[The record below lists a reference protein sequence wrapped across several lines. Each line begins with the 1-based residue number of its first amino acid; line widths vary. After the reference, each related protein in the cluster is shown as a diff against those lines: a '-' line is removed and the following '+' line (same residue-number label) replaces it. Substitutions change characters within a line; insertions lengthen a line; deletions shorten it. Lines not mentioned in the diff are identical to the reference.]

1 MTDSLS
7 AAKIER
13 PVSISGQVARQILQ
27 YLLSGEIIPGQQLPS
42 ERRLA
47 SMMGVGRTAIR
58 EALQPLILL
67 GLVEVRQG
75 DGTYLR
81 GLESSLLPETVQW
94 GMMLGARPVTDLV
107 EARRYVEVG
116 VAELA
121 AERRDERD
129 LNELKD
135 ILEKMRKEESAEEF
149 TRLDIAFHERLAQA
163 SRNTVFRGLVSNIRV
178 LLGVW
183 IKRNIEDAGETLPIY
198 KEHPP
203 ILEAVAAGD
212 RAKAGQA
219 MADHLDAAT
228 GRLRESLQLAIERG
242 ETGPG
247 FVSLLSGADRLARTS
262 E

>member
-1 MTDSLS
+1 
-7 AAKIER
+7 
-13 PVSISGQVARQILQ
+13 
-27 YLLSGEIIPGQQLPS
+27 
-42 ERRLA
+42 
-47 SMMGVGRTAIR
+47 MMGVGRTAIR

-81 GLESSLLPETVQW
+81 GLESNFLPETVQW
-94 GMMLGARPVTDLV
+94 GMMLGERPVTDLV

-219 MADHLDAAT
+219 MAEHLDAAT
-228 GRLRESLQLAIERG
+228 GRLRESLQLCDRTRRDGSWIRVGVWAP
-242 ETGPG
+242 T
-247 FVSLLSGADRLARTS
+247 VSPEPASSSHVVTTAGDIGGAADGQPRRDA
-262 E
+262 